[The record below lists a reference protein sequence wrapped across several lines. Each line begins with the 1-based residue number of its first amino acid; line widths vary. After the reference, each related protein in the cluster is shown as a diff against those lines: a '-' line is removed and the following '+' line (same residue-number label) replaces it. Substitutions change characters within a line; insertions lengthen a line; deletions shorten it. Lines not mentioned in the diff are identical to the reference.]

1 MSRLS
6 LLLLHASYFA
16 RGSSHPS
23 FANAFKRAC
32 VAVARAAIVGYAAAT
47 TAALRAL
54 MPGGCASI
62 TSHVAA
68 VDRLSRLRFLS
79 SEA

>member
-1 MSRLS
+1 MDA
-6 LLLLHASYFA
+6 LLLPRAAGAAEGTRTAAS
-16 RGSSHPS
+16 S
-23 FANAFKRAC
+23 AC

-47 TAALRAL
+47 AAALRAL